1 MLVTVA
7 ICTWNRAELLRQTL
21 EQMCALRIPAGVEWE
36 LIVVDNNCTD
46 DTPQVVARFTDR
58 LPVQRVVE
66 PRQGQS
72 NARNRAMQVA
82 RGDLLV
88 WTDDDVLVDEEW
100 LSAYVAAAERW
111 PAADFFGGL
120 ITPWFEADPPNW
132 FQENARVLEGIMV
145 TRDLGSRE
153 ARLNP
158 GEFPYGANM
167 AFRRRAFQTQSFDPN
182 LGLVGDNAVRF
193 DEVEY
198 CKALER
204 AGFWGVWVPAAK
216 VRHFVVARRMTLEYV
231 WKHFEG
237 EGRGTTRINGTSP
250 GRPLFGAPRWLYR
263 QYAAAKL
270 DYWWKRARRHPE
282 WLRSFAWAAQIRG
295 SIVEHRA
302 KSAELR

>member
-66 PRQGQS
+66 LRQGQS

-88 WTDDDVLVDEEW
+88 WTDDDVLVDEAW

-111 PAADFFGGL
+111 PLADFFGGL
-120 ITPWFEADPPNW
+120 ITPWFESDPPSW

-145 TRDLGSRE
+145 TRDL
-153 ARLNP
+153 
-158 GEFPYGANM
+158 
-167 AFRRRAFQTQSFDPN
+167 
-182 LGLVGDNAVRF
+182 
-193 DEVEY
+193 
-198 CKALER
+198 
-204 AGFWGVWVPAAK
+204 
-216 VRHFVVARRMTLEYV
+216 
-231 WKHFEG
+231 
-237 EGRGTTRINGTSP
+237 
-250 GRPLFGAPRWLYR
+250 
-263 QYAAAKL
+263 
-270 DYWWKRARRHPE
+270 
-282 WLRSFAWAAQIRG
+282 
-295 SIVEHRA
+295 
-302 KSAELR
+302 

>member
-1 MLVTVA
+1 MENIHCDRI
-7 ICTWNRAELLRQTL
+7 IC
-21 EQMCALRIPAGVEWE
+21 P
-36 LIVVDNNCTD
+36 
-46 DTPQVVARFTDR
+46 
-58 LPVQRVVE
+58 
-66 PRQGQS
+66 S
-72 NARNRAMQVA
+72 K
-82 RGDLLV
+82 
-88 WTDDDVLVDEEW
+88 
-100 LSAYVAAAERW
+100 
-111 PAADFFGGL
+111 
-120 ITPWFEADPPNW
+120 
-132 FQENARVLEGIMV
+132 
-145 TRDLGSRE
+145 
-153 ARLNP
+153 
-158 GEFPYGANM
+158 
-167 AFRRRAFQTQSFDPN
+167 N

-295 SIVEHRA
+295 TIVEHRA
-302 KSAELR
+302 KSAEQIIAGHGASTLSFHVGPRRVRRA